1 MSSKSRVQSRFAGM
15 TLVGLVAAAGW
26 FLSVE
31 TRRMDLTVASETAVR
46 RPTGEP
52 QLVSVEPLPA
62 LEGQI
67 CEWAPASAS
76 TTLLASLQQEGA
88 SRTAPASGSTAGT
101 QTSREVERA
110 PVRVI
115 RDTFPTYSAVAVDP
129 IRNEIVLQDEN
140 LFQIMV
146 YDRMANTPP
155 SASMTEPKRV
165 IGGNKTRMEFNCGLY
180 IDPKSGDI
188 YSVNN
193 DTMDTLVIFSR
204 EAKGNVP
211 PDRELYTPHGTY
223 GIAVDEQK
231 QELFLTVEH
240 TNAVVVYR
248 KLAQRDEQPLRILQG
263 EHTGLED
270 PHGIAVDT
278 RSQFL
283 FVTNHGN
290 ARNRERGGRFE
301 PPSITVYP
309 LGASGDTAPVR
320 VIQGART
327 RLNWPAQLSVD
338 EEHQE
343 LFVANDADDSVLVFR
358 TTDSGDVAPARILRG
373 PQTGLKNPTGVFV
386 DTANQEIVVSNM
398 GNHSATVYPRT
409 ASGDVAPLRTIRN
422 SPQGKLAL
430 AIGNPGAAGYD
441 SKREEILVPN

>member
-1 MSSKSRVQSRFAGM
+1 MKRRNRSIGAF
-15 TLVGLVAAAGW
+15 LLIVAAAGAGA
-26 FLSVE
+26 FL
-31 TRRMDLTVASETAVR
+31 LGGVR
-46 RPTGEP
+46 RSEILSGSKFARMRPAGHP
-52 QLVSVEPLPA
+52 QLVSIEPLPD
-62 LEGQI
+62 LEGAM
-67 CEWAPASAS
+67 CEWLPASAPAHLLPAHQRERSAAPGAAS
-76 TTLLASLQQEGA
+76 TDVTN
-88 SRTAPASGSTAGT
+88 SRDA
-101 QTSREVERA
+101 ERA

-115 RDTFPTYSAVAVDP
+115 RDTYPTYSAVAVDP

-155 SASMTEPKRV
+155 SATMTEPKRV
-165 IGGNKTRMEFNCGLY
+165 IGGNKTRIEFNCGLY

-193 DTMDTLVIFSR
+193 DTMDTLVVFSR

-211 PDRELYTPHGTY
+211 ADRELYTPHGTY

-248 KLAQRDEQPLRILQG
+248 KLAERDEKPLRIIQG

-278 RSQFL
+278 RNQLL

-320 VIQGART
+320 VIQGSRT

-343 LFVANDADDSVLVFR
+343 LFVANDADDSVLGFR
-358 TTDSGDVAPARILRG
+358 VTDNGDVAPTRMIRG
-373 PQTGLKNPTGVFV
+373 PKTGIKNPTGVFV
-386 DTANQEIVVSNM
+386 DTQNQEVVVSNM
-398 GNHSATVYPRT
+398 GNHSATVYAR
-409 ASGDVAPLRTIRN
+409 AANGDVAPVRTIRN
-422 SPQGKLAL
+422 APRGKLAL

-441 SKREEILVPN
+441 SKRDEILVPN

>member
-1 MSSKSRVQSRFAGM
+1 M
-15 TLVGLVAAAGW
+15 
-26 FLSVE
+26 
-31 TRRMDLTVASETAVR
+31 R

-67 CEWAPASAS
+67 CEWAPASAG
-76 TTLLASLQQEGA
+76 TTLLGSLQQEGA
-88 SRTAPASGSTAGT
+88 SRPPPASGSTAGT

>member
-1 MSSKSRVQSRFAGM
+1 MSSKSRVQSRFAAL
-15 TLVGLVAAAGW
+15 TLLGLVAAAGW
-26 FLSVE
+26 FWSVE
-31 TRRMDLTVASETAVR
+31 TRRMGLTVASETAVR

-62 LEGQI
+62 MEGQI
-67 CEWAPASAS
+67 CEWAPASAG
-76 TTLLASLQQEGA
+76 TTLLASLQQEGTT
-88 SRTAPASGSTAGT
+88 RTAPASGSTAGT

-290 ARNRERGGRFE
+290 ARQGGGRFE

-309 LGASGDTAPVR
+309 LGATGDTAPLR
-320 VIQGART
+320 VIEGLQT

-358 TTDSGDVAPARILRG
+358 VTDSGDVAPTRILRG

-409 ASGDVAPLRTIRN
+409 AHGDVAPLRTIRN